1 LGFLLGIIALTSPI
15 KGRDTP
21 LLARD
26 FLSSISKKQHRWIR
40 PIKKQDETIERE
52 KLGEV
57 DWDIPGH
64 QRLHA
69 IPQAKDIVE
78 WSQNLGLIDA
88 KRKNMWSSLGKIL
101 SRITTQNQRDVFL
114 CHKELPNPLRLTL
127 RQKIFFLYLIL
138 KQDGDFM
145 VPLMKKLPRDKK
157 FSATESVNH
166 FFATCQEIAERLQS
180 SKKYSDIRGGKRL
193 SRSIDKLKP
202 VSAYERVKSKLE
214 NLVDL
219 DILTRVDKR
228 NYTYF
233 SNVEKLNKLDEL
245 ISEKEQVTGTSSEK
259 AWISFFDKS
268 FFSRAADVFKIEA
281 RNTTEENVTKYVLK
295 TYSHLVG
302 GLGLCRIDEICLL
315 AGIEGI
321 GNSKPVIIEQE
332 ESRKAIYD
340 LNKKHRKLA
349 SLHVDMLGNVSYV
362 KIDKSIIDR
371 V

>member
-1 LGFLLGIIALTSPI
+1 MTSPI
-15 KGRDTP
+15 KGRDTQ

-26 FLSSISKKQHRWIR
+26 FLSSIRKKQNRWIR
-40 PIKKQDETIERE
+40 PVKKQDETIERE

-64 QRLHA
+64 QRILA

-78 WSQNLGLIDA
+78 WSKNLRLIDVKGA
-88 KRKNMWSSLGKIL
+88 RAIWSSLGKIL
-101 SRITTQNQRDVFL
+101 SRITTQDQRNVFL

-145 VPLMKKLPRDKK
+145 VPFMRKLPRNKK
-157 FSATESVNH
+157 FLATESVNN
-166 FFATCQEIAERLQS
+166 FSATWQEVAERLQS
-180 SKKYSDIRGGKRL
+180 SKEYSDVTEGKRL
-193 SRSIDKLKP
+193 SWSIDELKD

-219 DILTRVDKR
+219 DILTRANER
-228 NYTYF
+228 NYTYL
-233 SNVEKLNKLDEL
+233 SNVEKLNKLDKL
-245 ISEKEQVTGTSSEK
+245 TSEIEQATGVSSEE
-259 AWISFFDKS
+259 AWISFFENS
-268 FFSRAADVFKIEA
+268 FFSHAADIFEIEA
-281 RNTTEENVTKYVLK
+281 RNATQENVTKRVLEA
-295 TYSHLVG
+295 YSDLVG

-315 AGIEGI
+315 AGIDGI
-321 GNSKPVIIEQE
+321 SSSKPVIIEQE

-362 KIDKSIIDR
+362 KIDKSILDS